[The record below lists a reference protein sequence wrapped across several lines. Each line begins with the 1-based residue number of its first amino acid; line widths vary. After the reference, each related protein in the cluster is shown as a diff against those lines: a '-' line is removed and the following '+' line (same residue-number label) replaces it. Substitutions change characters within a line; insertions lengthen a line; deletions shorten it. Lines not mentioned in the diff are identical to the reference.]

1 MTKRRERFSLTAS
14 DMAIQLDLIAK
25 VRGVSYAEKFFE
37 ELPDAMKD
45 KRTYGS
51 LLNVYAQAMLKEKT
65 KETFEQMRWKGYAS
79 DTLPCNVVMNF
90 YIDAGE
96 PDVVSGIIDEMKERN
111 VAFDVCTYNICIKSC
126 AAKQDTDGMEWV
138 FKQMVADE
146 SVVANWTTYTTLA
159 SMYIGELWEGRR
171 MVERS

>member
-65 KETFEQMRWKGYAS
+65 KETFEHMR
-79 DTLPCNVVMNF
+79 
-90 YIDAGE
+90 
-96 PDVVSGIIDEMKERN
+96 
-111 VAFDVCTYNICIKSC
+111 
-126 AAKQDTDGMEWV
+126 
-138 FKQMVADE
+138 
-146 SVVANWTTYTTLA
+146 
-159 SMYIGELWEGRR
+159 
-171 MVERS
+171 